1 MAWHVLGRKAAKR
14 LDSTA
19 QGRAAHPGDRLEW
32 THEPR
37 SGSTRLS
44 LRNASWIL
52 VKWRPSVLRWQAPR
66 AGCWSN
72 TRSDHIAQSVVRY
85 RRVPPGWNVEPL
97 RGSQAFANTKPR
109 VRCATLGCGLEPL
122 RGSLRFLFT
131 LSAHRTRSND
141 AKQSS
146 HPWNCDGMVAVCCT
160 GDSRWWSDGQASKM
174 GGTLLL
180 SEFGS

>member
-19 QGRAAHPGDRLEW
+19 QGRAAHPWGSVGVD
-32 THEPR
+32 PR
-37 SGSTRLS
+37 TAKRFHKAVATKRVVDLS
-44 LRNASWIL
+44 QVA
-52 VKWRPSVLRWQAPR
+52 PSVLRWQAPR